1 MFTVSEQNPEVQNP
15 ELMSQE
21 YPSDR
26 AVFDVL
32 IDFMNLDGWVY
43 REIEHRR
50 VLALGVEGKNGRFDC
65 YTVVREAE
73 RQIAVYSICPVK
85 VPDYKRYN
93 MAAFITMLNY
103 GTVVGNFEL
112 NLHDGEVRYKTSLDA
127 EDAALTPAFIKH
139 LIYTSITTMDDY
151 LPGILSVIYGNISP
165 EEAFQRTQ
173 Y

>member
-1 MFTVSEQNPEVQNP
+1 MFTVSEQNPE
-15 ELMSQE
+15 LISQE

-32 IDFMNLDGWVY
+32 IDFMTLDGWVY

-65 YTVVREAE
+65 YTIVREEE
-73 RQIAVYSICPVK
+73 RQIAVYSVCPVK
-85 VPDYKRYN
+85 DPDYKRYN
-93 MAAFITMLNY
+93 MSTFITLLNY
-103 GTVVGNFEL
+103 GTVVGNFEM
-112 NLHDGEVRYKTSLDA
+112 NFQDGEVRYKTSLDA
-127 EDAALTPAFIKH
+127 ENAALNPALIKQ
-139 LIYTSITTMDDY
+139 LIYTSVTTMDDY
-151 LPGILSVIYGNISP
+151 LPGSLSVIYGNTSP

>member
-1 MFTVSEQNPEVQNP
+1 MFTVSEQNPNP
-15 ELMSQE
+15 ELLSQE

-26 AVFDVL
+26 PVFDVL
-32 IDFMNLDGWVY
+32 IDFMTRDGWVY

-50 VLALGVEGKNGRFDC
+50 VVALGVEGKNGRFDG
-65 YTVVREAE
+65 YTIVTEEE
-73 RQIAVYSICPVK
+73 RQIAVYSVSPVK

-93 MAAFITMLNY
+93 MATFITLLNY
-103 GTVVGNFEL
+103 GTVVGNFEM
-112 NLHDGEVRYKTSLDA
+112 NFQDGELRYKTSLDA
-127 EDAALTPAFIKH
+127 EDAALNPALIKH
-139 LIYTSITTMDDY
+139 LIYTSVTTMDDY